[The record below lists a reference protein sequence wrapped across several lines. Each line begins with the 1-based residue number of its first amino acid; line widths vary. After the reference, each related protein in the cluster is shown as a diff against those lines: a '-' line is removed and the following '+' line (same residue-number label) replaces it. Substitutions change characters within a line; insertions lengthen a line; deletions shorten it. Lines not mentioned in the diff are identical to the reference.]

1 MQDFLNVEMTDE
13 QIMDLLVEALQDI
26 TGFDEDITKETLLID
41 ELGLDSLGF
50 LDLFFTI
57 QTSIQREVTNEQMR
71 NLILEELDLDTDP
84 NIAKLSEGEKDRV
97 AYPRLKV
104 QNFFQHCEKTIKS
117 RTSRY

>member
-71 NLILEELDLDTDP
+71 NLIW
-84 NIAKLSEGEKDRV
+84 
-97 AYPRLKV
+97 
-104 QNFFQHCEKTIKS
+104 KS
-117 RTSRY
+117 WIWIPTQI